1 MEKFTVNNIVTN
13 EKFTFFPGSK
23 EVLCITTETSET
35 QIMNLYL
42 LTQNTVCGYDTY
54 SSCVVAAAEG
64 ITEGVIISSFHAG

>member
-1 MEKFTVNNIVTN
+1 
-13 EKFTFFPGSK
+13 
-23 EVLCITTETSET
+23 
-35 QIMNLYL
+35 MNLYL